1 MQSESVAQ
9 LALHAVGPHTYGVHC
24 VLAAEGQ
31 VPVPL
36 QEPAGT
42 PGPAATLAARH
53 WVEAPGYPQA
63 EALLPSQTP
72 PQAEP
77 SVAHAG
83 RVPCGAQE
91 VPVGQP
97 PTLPGTSQAWD
108 WPAQA
113 AVQQTPSAQMPP
125 AHSAE
130 PPQAVP

>member
-9 LALHAVGPHTYGVHC
+9 LVKQAPGPHTYGVHC

-42 PGPAATLAARH
+42 AVPAAQLAARH

-63 EALLPSQTP
+63 VALLPSQVP

-77 SVAHAG
+77 SV
-83 RVPCGAQE
+83 
-91 VPVGQP
+91 
-97 PTLPGTSQAWD
+97 
-108 WPAQA
+108 
-113 AVQQTPSAQMPP
+113 QQTPSVQMPP
-125 AHSAE
+125 VHSPA
-130 PPQAVP
+130 PLQAVP